1 MSKRFKH
8 LFSPIEIGNVRLRN
22 RIVFPAHLTN
32 LAERGLPSER
42 LSYYYA
48 ERAKGGCG
56 LIITEE
62 QTVHPTDRAYE
73 KLIDVF
79 DESVLPGYRLM
90 TNWVHQYGAKI
101 FAQINHN
108 GAQGSSIHTALPV
121 WGPSPIPDPL
131 FREVPKQMDK
141 IEIRQLVSS
150 YARSASLVKEGGF
163 DGLEFQG
170 SHSSILRQFLS
181 PLSNQREDE
190 YGGNPENRFRLV
202 REIAEAVRC
211 EVGSDFVVG
220 IRLSGE
226 EFVDGGLGVPDVVAI
241 AKKVDESGLFDYINT
256 SVGIAT
262 HALFMVEGTMAM
274 PPGYSV
280 YMTSAIRRAVN
291 IPVIS
296 VGRIKDPTH
305 AEKILQEGHADL
317 VGMVRAQ
324 ISDPEFANKAFNGQD
339 DSIRM
344 CLSCNQ
350 DCIGRVGINRSIGC
364 IQNPAAGNE
373 KKWGVGRNVR
383 TDTPK
388 KVMVIGGGPAGME
401 AACIAAKRGH
411 RVTLIEQNDE
421 LGGQALVAGRLPY
434 RSEFGDVVR
443 NLTNA
448 LNDTEVDV
456 RLSRI
461 ICAAD
466 ILREMPD
473 VVIAATGSIFQK
485 PGIEGCDQEN
495 VFTLWDILTKKPAL
509 GSNLVMIDQIGF
521 HQSTGTAEM
530 LADQG
535 KTVEVISPSLYVGQ
549 DLGRTLDL
557 ELWYKRVREKGVT
570 LSPNYSLI
578 GIKENTVTAIHNYSG
593 KVRQWD
599 GIDQVVLATPN
610 QANDELY
617 LALKGKIKELYRIG
631 DCLAPRR
638 VDSAIRDGFR
648 VGIQL

>member
-8 LFSPIEIGNVRLRN
+8 LFSPIEIGKVELRN

-32 LAERGLPSER
+32 LAERGLPTER
-42 LSYYYA
+42 LCYYYA

-90 TNWVHQYGAKI
+90 TSWVHQYGAKI

-108 GAQGSSIHTALPV
+108 GVQGSSMHTKLPV

-141 IEIRQLVSS
+141 IEIRQLISS
-150 YARSASLVKEGGF
+150 YARAAALVKEGGF

-181 PLSNQREDE
+181 PISNQRSDE
-190 YGGNPENRFRLV
+190 YGGTPEKRFRLV
-202 REIAEAVRC
+202 QQIVEAVRY

-226 EFVDGGLGVPDVVAI
+226 EFVDGGLRVPDVVDI
-241 AKKVDESGLFDYINT
+241 AKKVDASGLFDYINT

-262 HALFMVEGTMAM
+262 NALFMVEGTMAV

-280 YMTSAIRRAVN
+280 YMTSAMRRVVSL
-291 IPVIS
+291 PVIS

-305 AEKILQEGHADL
+305 AEKILKEGHADL

-324 ISDPEFANKAFNGQD
+324 ISDPEFANKALNGQD

-364 IQNPAAGNE
+364 IQNPSAGNE
-373 KKWGVGRNVR
+373 DKWGIGKEKI
-383 TDTPK
+383 TKKPK
-388 KVMVIGGGPAGME
+388 KVIVIGGGPGGME
-401 AACIAAKRGH
+401 AAWICAQRGH
-411 RVTLIEQNDE
+411 RVTLIEQRSE
-421 LGGQALVAGRLPY
+421 LGGQAVVAGRLPY

-443 NLTNA
+443 NLVNG
-448 LNDTEVDV
+448 LESVSVDIQ
-456 RLSRI
+456 LSSMVSSEDI
-461 ICAAD
+461 IKEC
-466 ILREMPD
+466 PD
-473 VVIAATGSIFQK
+473 AVIVATGSIPQK
-485 PGIEGCDQEN
+485 PFNEGCEQEN
-495 VFTLWDILTKKPAL
+495 VITVWDFLTRSPSL
-509 GSNLVMIDQIGF
+509 GTNIIMIDQIGF
-521 HQSTGTAEM
+521 HQSTGTAE
-530 LADQG
+530 LLLDQG
-535 KTVEVISPSLYVGQ
+535 KKVEVISPSLYVGQ
-549 DLGRTLDL
+549 ELGRTLDL
-557 ELWYKRVREKGVT
+557 ELWYKRVRRKGMILT
-570 LSPNYSLI
+570 PNYSLI
-578 GIKENTVTAIHNYSG
+578 GIDGKNVNAIHNYSG
-593 KVRQWD
+593 KVRQWSGVD
-599 GIDQVVLATPN
+599 HIVLATPHRPK
-610 QANDELY
+610 DELY
-617 LALKGKIKELYRIG
+617 FELKGKVKELYRIG

-638 VDSAIRDGFR
+638 VDSAVRDGFR
-648 VGIQL
+648 VAMQL

>member
-8 LFSPIEIGNVRLRN
+8 LFSPIEIGKVRLRN

-32 LAERGLPSER
+32 LAEGGLPSER

-48 ERAKGGCG
+48 ERARGGCG

-62 QTVHPTDRAYE
+62 QSVHPTDRAYE

-108 GAQGSSIHTALPV
+108 GVQASSMHTKLPV

-141 IEIRQLVSS
+141 IEIRQLISS
-150 YARSASLVKEGGF
+150 YARSASLVREGGF
-163 DGLEFQG
+163 DGVEFQG

-190 YGGNPENRFRLV
+190 YGGNAENRFRLV
-202 REIAEAVRC
+202 REIAEAVRY
-211 EVGSDFVVG
+211 EVGPDFVVG

-226 EFVDGGLGVPDVVAI
+226 EFVDGGLGVPDVTAI

-262 HALFMVEGTMAM
+262 RALFMVEGTMAM

-280 YMTSAIRRAVN
+280 YMTSAMRRVVN

-305 AEKILQEGHADL
+305 AEKILEEGHADL

-324 ISDPEFANKAFNGQD
+324 ISDPEFSNKAFEGMD
-339 DSIRM
+339 DAIRM

-373 KKWGVGRNVR
+373 KKWGVGRSKR
-383 TDTPK
+383 TNKPK
-388 KVMVIGGGPAGME
+388 KVMVVGGGPAGMQT
-401 AACIAAKRGH
+401 ACMAAKRGH
-411 RVTLIEQNDE
+411 RVMLIERNDE
-421 LGGQALVAGRLPY
+421 LGGQALIAGRLPY

-443 NLTNA
+443 NLANA
-448 LNDTEVDV
+448 LEDSEAVV
-456 RLSRI
+456 HLSRTI
-461 ICAAD
+461 EAAD
-466 ILREMPD
+466 ILRESPD
-473 VVIAATGSIFQK
+473 VVVVATGSIFQK
-485 PGIEGCDQEN
+485 PGIGGCDQEN
-495 VFTLWDILTKKPAL
+495 VFTLWDVLTKHPEL
-509 GSNLVMIDQIGF
+509 GSNLILVDQMGF
-521 HQSTGTAEM
+521 HQSTGTVEM

-535 KTVEVISPSLYVGQ
+535 KSVEVLSPSLYVGQ

-557 ELWYKRVREKGVT
+557 ELWYKRVRKKGVT
-570 LSPNYSLI
+570 LTPNYSLI
-578 GIKENTVTAIHNYSG
+578 GIEANTVKAIHNYSG
-593 KVRQWD
+593 QVRQWD
-599 GIDQVVLATPN
+599 GIDHVILATPN
-610 QANDELY
+610 RVNDELY
-617 LALKGKIKELYRIG
+617 LSLKGKVKELYRIG

-638 VDSAIRDGFR
+638 VDAAIRDGFR
-648 VGIQL
+648 VGMQL